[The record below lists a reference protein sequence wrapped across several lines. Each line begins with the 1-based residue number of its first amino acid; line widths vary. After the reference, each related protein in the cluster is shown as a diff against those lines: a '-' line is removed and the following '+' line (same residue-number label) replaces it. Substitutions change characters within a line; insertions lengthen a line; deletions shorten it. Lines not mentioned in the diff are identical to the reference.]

1 LKVEAGCAADL
12 SDIPNVSQRGNRLGN
27 WLTREQAKELDAGT
41 RSLDTEEEAGLAILA
56 LLVGS
61 LFEEKTRNRI
71 LSTLSPC

>member
-1 LKVEAGCAADL
+1 MQAPDRSTLK
-12 SDIPNVSQRGNRLGN
+12 R
-27 WLTREQAKELDAGT
+27 KLDY
-41 RSLDTEEEAGLAILA
+41 AILA